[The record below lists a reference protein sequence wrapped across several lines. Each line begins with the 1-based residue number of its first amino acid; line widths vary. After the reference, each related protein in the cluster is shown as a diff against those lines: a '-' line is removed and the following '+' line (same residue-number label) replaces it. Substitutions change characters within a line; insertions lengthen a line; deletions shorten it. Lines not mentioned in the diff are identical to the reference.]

1 MTALAQVSLRS
12 WRVWQRNR
20 DVFFS
25 LWKSDAI
32 PILAEPLV
40 ILLIMGVGIGKVV
53 EEVEGQSYL
62 DFVGPGVLAAY
73 VMFAPA
79 FENSWGSYVR
89 MAVRRIYDAMIVT
102 PLSIEDVITGEILWG
117 TTRAVMMGVLVLVI
131 LSAMGM
137 VSSTLAVL
145 VLPLAALQGFLF
157 ASLSMTYAAKAPSMN
172 SFNYFFSLFIYP
184 MFFFSGIFYPLEQ
197 LPDPV
202 ERFAWVLPLTP
213 AVHVTRNLLEGNLLP
228 SMLWSVLAMAGAAA
242 AFYYLALVLMRRRL
256 IR

>member
-1 MTALAQVSLRS
+1 MSALAQVSHRS

-25 LWKSDAI
+25 LWKTDAL
-32 PILAEPLV
+32 PVLAEPLV
-40 ILLIMGVGIGKVV
+40 ILLIMGLGIGQVV

-62 DFVGPGVLAAY
+62 EFIGPGVLAAY

-117 TTRAVMMGVLVLVI
+117 TTRAIMISVVILII

-137 VSSTLAVL
+137 VASPLAAL
-145 VLPLAALQGFLF
+145 VLPLAALQGFMF
-157 ASLSMTYAAKAPSMN
+157 ASLSMTYTALAPSVN
-172 SFNYFFSLFIYP
+172 SFNYFYSLFIYP
-184 MFFFSGIFYPLEQ
+184 MFFFSGVFFPLEQ

-213 AVHVTRNLLEGNLLP
+213 AVHLARNLLEGHLLP

-242 AFYYLALVLMRRRL
+242 GFYYLSLVLMRRRL